1 MNPQEQDQKVRQR
14 VYEVALATGTPPGIS
29 VVADALGMLREAVE
43 ASLQRLAEAHVLVL
57 QPESREILMAAPFS
71 AVPTPFLVRTPRY
84 SCFANCVWDA
94 LGIAAMLGADAEI
107 ETSCQ
112 DCGAPMSVAVES
124 GSVSDEGLVHF
135 AIPAKEWWTDIV
147 FT

>member
-1 MNPQEQDQKVRQR
+1 MNPQEQDQKVRQQ
-14 VYEVALATGTPPGIS
+14 VYEVALATGTPPAIS
-29 VVADALGMLREAVE
+29 VVADAFGIARETVE

-71 AVPTPFLVRTPRY
+71 AVPTPFLVRTPHY

-112 DCGAPMSVAVES
+112 DCGAPMSVTVRS
-124 GSVSDEGLVHF
+124 GGVSDDGLVHF
-135 AIPAKEWWTDIV
+135 AIPAREWWTDIV